1 MTINLTKHLLSV
13 PFSNHCTTLLLPF
26 ASIHYSTP
34 FDDNGFISI
43 SNIIDVDSVKR
54 KLTEMRDAQKEENA
68 KMLTRHATSYSFGDL
83 KQLAVLGSGTFGK
96 VTLVQHKTEK
106 DPTTRMGKVY
116 ALKAM
121 LKSEIVQHKQQEN
134 VMQEKATMIVC
145 SHPFILKL
153 YQTFKDQYHL
163 YMLLGTY
170 PCCSCLSP

>member
-1 MTINLTKHLLSV
+1 M
-13 PFSNHCTTLLLPF
+13 
-26 ASIHYSTP
+26 
-34 FDDNGFISI
+34 
-43 SNIIDVDSVKR
+43 DSVKR

-68 KMLTRHATSYSFGDL
+68 KMLTRHATSYRFGDL

-106 DPTTRMGKVY
+106 DPATRMGKVY

-170 PCCSCLSP
+170 LCHSCLSIIIFLSSIRCLEGWDFL